1 MLRRIHLISFVLP
14 ILLTLLFSSA
24 ASAQFNAAV
33 EGTVRDQSG
42 AAVGAANVT
51 MVEQSTGITKT
62 TVTSAEGFYRISELA
77 PGRYTLTVDAP
88 RFQKAIVKNIVVS
101 AEHVGGQDV
110 TLQIGKVTESIV
122 VNAANAPALSTEDAS
137 ISGTLTSQEVQDLPK
152 FGRDPYEL
160 LRLAPGVFGDGARLA
175 NGTSAGFPNG
185 AGDNGG
191 TAGTGG
197 SNLAIFQTENQQPI
211 TANGQRVTA
220 NDYMV
225 DGVSVNSLGFG
236 GAAILTPSPDSVQE
250 ITVVSNDYDAADGE
264 NSGAHIKV
272 VTKSGTNNFH
282 GAAFFQYENP
292 GFNAFN
298 KYNGFD
304 PNTDTISTARN
315 DDAFRQ
321 FGVTLG
327 GPIIKQ
333 KLFFFFN
340 YEALR
345 DHDTTFENQFVDTP
359 QFDQA
364 LIAARPNTPVSA
376 TLAAAGIAPRIQQV
390 LPITCTLWIA
400 ANEPCQVVPGGI
412 NIGSPTPNTP
422 GQGFGNYVYSFGCQ
436 NTVANPNPSCPGT
449 VNSACPTGSISCV
462 LPNFTGG
469 GLTQTPDLEFAQ
481 IFLPTHNLG
490 NQYNVRAD
498 YVSGRNTFSANTFLT
513 FLNVLSPDPAAQGR
527 PMADVDDHRFSPS
540 GFLSW
545 VSAISPTLIN
555 ELRFN
560 FTRFAFNE
568 ISSNPGVD
576 WGIPRTEIQG
586 LPTINGQR
594 IIFGAP
600 EGDATPGIFAE
611 NTFAVRDMATKVVGK
626 QAFKFGVDGDR
637 FQDNSNLNGNAR
649 PDIVFNGPWNFAN
662 GTAIFEQIGVNPL
675 TGGATTTK
683 PRYFRS
689 TDLGLFFQDDWKFR
703 PNLTINLGLRWEYF
717 GPPTEALG
725 NLENIVV
732 GANPATGLQDAIAIN
747 PKHMWGTTWRNFGP
761 RLGFAWSPDKFASK
775 AVVRGGF
782 GIAFSRFDDDSFF
795 NNRDNPPLVANYGI
809 CCGTAPGEFG
819 AQAPNQPFVNGQILY
834 ELGTSNSPLSY
845 PANPVLITPLN
856 PNTHLPTILAG
867 QSPPNVFSNAAQ
879 MPIPYIYLYSLQV
892 QYSLPKSWVATVGY
906 TGSSSH
912 DLLRIANQALFFTQ
926 VSNQIGNVFQMTPD
940 TTANF
945 NALLTQIEHR
955 FSHGLLFNFSYTYSK
970 SIDDVSAEGPGFGTN
985 ETFPTDLATER
996 GPSDYDATHYVRAYA
1011 IWELPI
1017 FRGRNDL
1024 LGKVAGGW
1032 QFSPVFTFHSG
1043 FPWTPVASNTCTV
1056 LGSNGCFSPIRPIG
1070 FNGGEGDDHSTNAF
1084 LPPVSAN
1091 FPNPLSVFTL
1101 QTTSGP
1107 AEFPGIGRNS
1117 VRGPRYSAIDMS
1129 IAKTF
1134 GLPTMK
1140 FVGENSKIELRMN
1153 LYNAFNKLNLAPF
1166 TFGSASTVISSCCG
1180 STPVA
1185 NPNFGVA
1192 SFQNGGLAGR
1202 TMELQGR
1209 FVF

>member
-1 MLRRIHLISFVLP
+1 MVGRIHVISFVLP

-24 ASAQFNAAV
+24 ASAQFNAAMQ
-33 EGTVRDQSG
+33 GTVRDQTG
-42 AAVGAANVT
+42 AAVAAAKLT
-51 MVEQSTGITKT
+51 LVEQSTGITKE

-77 PGRYTLTVDAP
+77 PGRYTLTVEAP
-88 RFQKAIVKNIVVS
+88 RFEKAIIQSIVVS
-101 AEHVGGQDV
+101 AENVRGEDV
-110 TLQIGKVTESIV
+110 TLQIGKVTESV
-122 VNAANAPALSTEDAS
+122 TVNAAMQPALSTEDAS

-175 NGTSAGFPNG
+175 NGNSAGFPNG
-185 AGDNGG
+185 AGNNNG

-197 SNLAIFQTENQQPI
+197 SNVAIFQTENQQPI
-211 TANGQRVTA
+211 SANGQRVTA
-220 NDYMV
+220 NDYVV

-236 GAAILTPSPDSVQE
+236 GAAILTPSADSVKE
-250 ITVVSNDYDAADGE
+250 ITIVSNDYDAADGQ
-264 NSGAHIKV
+264 NSGAHVKV
-272 VTKSGTNNFH
+272 VTKSGTNDFH

-298 KYNGFD
+298 KYNSFN
-304 PNTDTISTARN
+304 PNNNSITTARN

-321 FGVTLG
+321 FGASLG

-359 QFDQA
+359 QFDQT

-376 TLAAAGIAPRIQQV
+376 TLSAAGVAPRIQQI
-390 LPITCTLWIA
+390 LPISCGTAATPTSPGTLWLG
-400 ANEPCQVVPGGI
+400 ANQPCQVVNGGVD
-412 NIGSPTPNTP
+412 IGSP
-422 GQGFGNYVYSFGCQ
+422 GGSFG
-436 NTVANPNPSCPGT
+436 TYIPSFTAGNPMQF
-449 VNSACPTGSISCV
+449 A
-462 LPNFTGG
+462 GG
-469 GLTQTPDLEFAQ
+469 GLDGIPDLEFAQ
-481 IFLPTHNLG
+481 IFLPVHNTG
-490 NQYNVRAD
+490 NQYNMRAD
-498 YVSGRNTFSANTFLT
+498 YMSGRNTFSANIFLT
-513 FLNVLSPDPAAQGR
+513 YLNVLSSDPAAQGR
-527 PMADVDDHRFSPS
+527 PMADVVDHRLSPS

-560 FTRFAFNE
+560 VTRFGFNE
-568 ISSNPGVD
+568 ITSNPGVN

-586 LPTINGQR
+586 LPIPFGQR

-600 EGDATPGIFAE
+600 QGDATPGIFAE
-611 NTFAVRDMATKVVGK
+611 NTFAIRDMATKVVGK
-626 QAFKFGVDGDR
+626 QAFKFGIDGDR

-649 PDIVFNGPWNFAN
+649 PDYVFQEPWNFAN
-662 GTAIFEQIGVNPL
+662 GTPIFEAIGVNPL
-675 TGGATTTK
+675 TGGATTSK

-732 GANPATGLQDAIAIN
+732 GPNPATGLQDAIAIN

-795 NNRDNPPLVANYGI
+795 NIRDNPPLVANYSI

-819 AQAPNQPFVNGQILY
+819 APFKNGQILY
-834 ELGTSNSPLSY
+834 AQGASNSPLSY

-856 PNTHLPTILAG
+856 PTTNLPTILPG
-867 QSPPNVFSNAAQ
+867 QGAPDVFSNAAQ
-879 MPIPYIYLYSLQV
+879 MPVPYVYLYSLQV
-892 QYSLPKSWVATVGY
+892 QYALPANWVATIGY
-906 TGSSSH
+906 SGSSSH
-912 DLLRIANQALFFTQ
+912 DLLRIKDQLFFFTQ
-926 VSNQIGNVFQMTPD
+926 PSNQINNVFQFTPD

-945 NALLTQIEHR
+945 NALLTQIQHR
-955 FSHGLLFNFSYTYSK
+955 FTHGLLFNFSYTYSK

-985 ETFPTDLATER
+985 QTFPTNLATER
-996 GPSDYDATHYVRAYA
+996 GPSDYDATHYIQAYA
-1011 IWELPI
+1011 VWDLPI
-1017 FRGRNDL
+1017 LRGRTDL
-1024 LGKVAGGW
+1024 LGKIAGGW

-1043 FPWTPVASNTCTV
+1043 FPWTPVATNLCPVFGASSLCPT
-1056 LGSNGCFSPIRPIG
+1056 RPIG
-1070 FNGGEGDDHSTNAF
+1070 FNGGVGHEHDTNAF
-1084 LPPVSAN
+1084 LPPVAAN
-1091 FPNPLSVFTL
+1091 FPDPLASFTL
-1101 QTTSGP
+1101 QTTGTTPQFP
-1107 AEFPGIGRNS
+1107 AIGRNS
-1117 VRGPRYSAIDMS
+1117 FRGPRYSAIDMS
-1129 IAKTF
+1129 IGKSF

-1140 FVGENSKIELRMN
+1140 VIGEGSKIELRMN

-1166 TFGSASTVISSCCG
+1166 TFGSASTTIATCCDAG
-1180 STPVA
+1180 PPNTNTPRP

-1192 SFQNGGLAGR
+1192 NFQNGGLAGR